1 MDKGPVQVWLTSV
14 FSLLAAI
21 VGGWIAGR
29 YAVHAQKHA
38 AKEQR
43 QSDREAERRAVNG
56 TLQAIRP
63 EKTVFCAFVT
73 ACRFAA

>member
-1 MDKGPVQVWLTSV
+1 MQST
-14 FSLLAAI
+14 
-21 VGGWIAGR
+21 
-29 YAVHAQKHA
+29 QKHT

-63 EKTVFCAFVT
+63 ESLLGIAHPE
-73 ACRFAA
+73 